1 MIRVRKPG
9 RATIAAHPPAPAQS
23 PSQPLSPPIAL
34 ASVYRF
40 GDLDTLL
47 AAAHGKK
54 AVQTFYRR
62 YGHPNGRMLEQTMAA
77 LEGAE
82 DALACSA
89 GMSAVATIFQTLAAK
104 GDRILAARDLYG
116 GTFAYLQKF
125 MGKIGAEVE
134 FAELKDIEAEVPE
147 GVKIVVVET
156 ISNPLIRV
164 ADLERISRNA
174 KKAGAT
180 LVVDGTFATPVLC
193 RPIEWGAD
201 VVFHSGT
208 KFLNGHGDAT
218 SGVIAGPA
226 RLIDPMRKLTILA
239 GGVISPLDAWLTLR
253 GIKTLGVR
261 VERASENAA
270 ALARFLSRHRKVAR
284 VNYPKPNRY
293 LQPGLGP
300 MLSFELRG
308 GIKAADRFVRA
319 CRLIELVPSLG
330 DVTTTS
336 THPARSSHSYLSA
349 AERES
354 IGISDGLL
362 RVSTGIED
370 VADIVEDLSQA
381 LSKV

>member
-9 RATIAAHPPAPAQS
+9 RATIAAHPPAPAET
-23 PSQPLSPPIAL
+23 PSRPLAPPVTL

-47 AAAHGKK
+47 SAAHGKK
-54 AVQTFYRR
+54 AAQTFYRR
-62 YGHPNGRMLEQTMAA
+62 YGHPNGRMLEQTLAA

-89 GMSAVATIFQTLAAK
+89 GMSAVATIFQTMASK

-125 MGKIGAEVE
+125 MGRLGVEVE
-134 FAELKDIEAEVPE
+134 FADLKDIEAGVPA

-156 ISNPLIRV
+156 VSNPLIRV
-164 ADLERISRNA
+164 ADLERISRHA
-174 KKAGAT
+174 KKAGAK
-180 LVVDGTFATPVLC
+180 LVVDTTFATPVLC

-218 SGVIAGPA
+218 SGLVAGPA
-226 RLIDPMRKLTILA
+226 DLIDAMRKLTILA

-253 GIKTLGVR
+253 GVKTLGLR

-270 ALARFLSRHRKVAR
+270 VLARFLSKHRKVAG
-284 VNYPKPNRY
+284 VNYPKPNKY
-293 LQPGLGP
+293 LKPLLGP

-308 GIKAADRFVRA
+308 GLRAADRFVRA

-336 THPARSSHSYLSA
+336 THPARSSHSYLRPA
-349 AERES
+349 DRKS
-354 IGISDGLL
+354 IGITDGLI
-362 RVSTGIED
+362 RISTGIED

>member
-9 RATIAAHPPAPAQS
+9 RATIAAHPPAAAET
-23 PSQPLSPPIAL
+23 PSVPLTPPITL

-47 AAAHGKK
+47 SAAHGKK
-54 AVQTFYRR
+54 AAQTFYRR
-62 YGHPNGRMLEQTMAA
+62 YGHPNGRMLEQTVAA

-89 GMSAVATIFQTLAAK
+89 GMSAVATIFQTMALK

-116 GTFAYLQKF
+116 GTYAYLEKF
-125 MGKIGAEVE
+125 MGKLGVEVE
-134 FAELKDIEAEVPE
+134 FADLKEIETEVPR

-164 ADLERISRNA
+164 ADLARISANA
-174 KKAGAT
+174 RKAGAK
-180 LVVDGTFATPVLC
+180 LVVDTTFATPVLC

-226 RLIDPMRKLTILA
+226 GLIEAMRKLTILA

-253 GIKTLGVR
+253 GLKTLGLR

-270 ALARFLSRHRKVAR
+270 VLAKFLARHRKVAG
-284 VNYPKPNRY
+284 VNYPKPNKY
-293 LQPGLGP
+293 LKPLLGP
-300 MLSFELRG
+300 MLSFDLRG
-308 GIKAADRFVRA
+308 GIRAADRFVRA

-336 THPARSSHSYLSA
+336 THPARSSHSYLSPA
-349 AERES
+349 DRAS
-354 IGISDGLL
+354 IGIGDGLI
-362 RVSTGIED
+362 RISTGIED